1 MSNPPAGWYPDP
13 TGKADTIRW
22 WDGTQWTT
30 RTETTSAAGAT
41 DQPAAPESTA
51 AEPTAEPTEQVAADA
66 RTQPVATTQPVAQ
79 EQPVPQT
86 QPVEQGQ
93 AVPET
98 PVEQGQAVAET
109 QPVEQQPAADTQPMR
124 AEPAEAPADETTVA
138 PVAEETGPTHEQAD
152 PAEQLPTWDQDE
164 VTTTPPWAAD
174 QATGPTPSWE
184 KGQATGPTPSWEQGP
199 VQQTARGW
207 STAPA
212 TQQGWSQTVQ
222 PPQRRPEPEPK
233 RSRRIPLPFI
243 VAGGV
248 VLLLLVATGI
258 FFVARGGGD
267 PQAQGTPSPAGATD
281 SPSPATSDSPTASVS
296 ESTAPTPRFTPG
308 QSRNPALHQGNRSA
322 SDAIS
327 FPRQPP
333 AKWSDRKRFSRAVID
348 SSGQYSVLQAK
359 FDGKN
364 DWYSNI
370 FVGRLNTSILYNGH
384 PKATAS
390 DVALELR
397 NGFYQPIPITS
408 RPTSSRPVTVAGHK
422 GWLIRQVISARS
434 KTPRSPNLYLTV
446 AVFDLGDGTAVV
458 YVSDVPANRPDLRAN
473 EAAAFRGL
481 HIG

>member
-1 MSNPPAGWYPDP
+1 AEAQPVLAEPV
-13 TGKADTIRW
+13 
-22 WDGTQWTT
+22 Q
-30 RTETTSAAGAT
+30 SAA
-41 DQPAAPESTA
+41 S
-51 AEPTAEPTEQVAADA
+51 EPTV
-66 RTQPVATTQPVAQ
+66 
-79 EQPVPQT
+79 
-86 QPVEQGQ
+86 
-93 AVPET
+93 VPEA
-98 PVEQGQAVAET
+98 EQTGST
-109 QPVEQQPAADTQPMR
+109 QQ
-124 AEPAEAPADETTVA
+124 
-138 PVAEETGPTHEQAD
+138 QAD
-152 PAEQLPTWDQDE
+152 PTEQLPTWDQDE

-184 KGQATGPTPSWEQGP
+184 KGQATGPAPSWEQGRASGP
-199 VQQTARGW
+199 APSWEQAGPGWSQPAQQGATAQGWAQAGPAQQTAQGW
-207 STAPA
+207 STGPA
-212 TQQGWSQTVQ
+212 TQQSWSQAVQ
-222 PPQRRPEPEPK
+222 PPLRRPEPEPE

-243 VAGGV
+243 VAGGT

-258 FFVARGGGD
+258 FFVARGGD

-281 SPSPATSDSPTASVS
+281 SPSPATSDSPSAPVS

-308 QSRNPALHQGNRSA
+308 QSRDPALHQGNRSA

-390 DVALELR
+390 DLALELR

-434 KTPRSPNLYLTV
+434 KTLRSPNLYLTV